1 MTAVLQRVRRRHCE
15 GFCTG
20 IAKGQVQALR
30 KVRRRYYEMSGAGFA
45 KGFAQ
50 VLRKVRHR
58 YSKCPVQVLR
68 KVLRRLFKRFGG
80 LRKMGKN
87 VILSFDA
94 FIKELY
100 ESKKEREE

>member
-1 MTAVLQRVRRRHCE
+1 M
-15 GFCTG
+15 
-20 IAKGQVQALR
+20 
-30 KVRRRYYEMSGAGFA
+30 
-45 KGFAQ
+45 
-50 VLRKVRHR
+50 RKVRHR
-58 YSKCPVQVLR
+58 LCERSGAGIAKCLVQVLQ